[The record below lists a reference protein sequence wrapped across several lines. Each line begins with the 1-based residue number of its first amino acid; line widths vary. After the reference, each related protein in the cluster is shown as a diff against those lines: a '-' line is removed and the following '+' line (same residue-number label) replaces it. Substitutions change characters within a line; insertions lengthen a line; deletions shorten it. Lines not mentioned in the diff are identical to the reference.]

1 MPRTTNPYTAEFSE
15 KIAALAHSGR
25 SVEDLAKEFEPCLAT
40 IHGFLLALRSRHRT
54 PMERGSSTKIE

>member
-40 IHGFLLALRSRHRT
+40 IHGWIKPSLRRPPPSPARPT
-54 PMERGSSTKIE
+54 